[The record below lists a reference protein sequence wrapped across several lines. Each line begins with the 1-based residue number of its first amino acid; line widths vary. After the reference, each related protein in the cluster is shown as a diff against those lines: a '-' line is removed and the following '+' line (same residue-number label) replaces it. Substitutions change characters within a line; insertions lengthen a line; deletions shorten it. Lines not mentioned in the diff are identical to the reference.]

1 MMYLV
6 RVDKQSDKRYE
17 VLYYEEYHGSY
28 DKDDGFLKLFGYTP
42 VSYGDDLF
50 LVDLDFISQTEES
63 DMITN
68 EKRILDVRKQMRRLI
83 NINKLI

>member
-1 MMYLV
+1 MYLV
-6 RVDKQSDKRYE
+6 RVDKESDKRYE

-28 DKDDGFLKLFGYTP
+28 DKDDGFLKRFGYTP
-42 VSYGDDLF
+42 ASIYGNDTF